1 MEKVNLSLFTAQQ
14 LQTYIDEH
22 CLSCDEQQIAA
33 ELSTYIAAN
42 DVTQLGYFGQ
52 FGESLHT
59 IIRNVHS
66 YRHGLEY
73 GFTAIELDKYG
84 WLKRVRFLD
93 QEEFV
98 FGDAKRLQSE
108 SKLEIGHGPN
118 GKWTYGLW
126 CSYGTAG
133 SAYGLS
139 VFDTPLPSRQA
150 AINAGLADLKASFS
164 KVLGNPDTLNYK
176 QAVIVK
182 TLADIAAFQNAQVQL
197 TLF

>member
-14 LQTYIDEH
+14 LQTYLDEH
-22 CLSCDEQQIAA
+22 SLGCDEQQIAG
-33 ELSTYIAAN
+33 ELSAHIAAS
-42 DVTQLGYFGQ
+42 DVAQLGFFRQ
-52 FGESLHT
+52 FGECFHK

-73 GFTAIELDKYG
+73 GFTAIEFNQYG
-84 WLKRVRFLD
+84 WLKRALFLD
-93 QEEFV
+93 QEEFA
-98 FGDAKRLQSE
+98 FGDAKRLHCE
-108 SKLEIGHGPN
+108 SKLEIGRGPN

-133 SAYGLS
+133 SVNGLS
-139 VFDTPLPSRQA
+139 VYAPPLPSRQA
-150 AINAGLADLKASFS
+150 AIDAGLADLKAKFS
-164 KVLGNPDTLNYK
+164 KVLGNPDTMNYR

-182 TLADIAAFQNAQVQL
+182 TLADIVAFQHSQVQL